1 MIIAIISL
9 STLLCILSYL
19 IYALIRKNAKLLV
32 YCESYIRVLGVS
44 AMRVKRSY
52 DVMQQADRLGAFE
65 ADDEVGTAF
74 KEMSGAVEELHEFM
88 EKYVNTTTKE
98 ADKEE
103 KSKED

>member
-9 STLLCILSYL
+9 SSFICMLSYL
-19 IYALIRKNAKLLV
+19 VYVLIRKNAKLLV

-44 AMRVKRSY
+44 AMRVRRAY

-74 KEMSGAVEELHEFM
+74 KDMSGAVEELHEFM
-88 EKYVNTTTKE
+88 EKYVNTTTRE
-98 ADKEE
+98 ADKEG